1 MNLKIMFG
9 IMPIFVGYVLM
20 AMAIFWND
28 RRFFN
33 SFSDTTYTFFCMM
46 NGDSILTT
54 FDYVTRKN
62 NFIGQFM
69 VYSWVFMSICVFQNM
84 NLAVV
89 EDSYLNVKYKNSY
102 NWLAEDGENKEEST

>member
-1 MNLKIMFG
+1 
-9 IMPIFVGYVLM
+9 
-20 AMAIFWND
+20 
-28 RRFFN
+28 
-33 SFSDTTYTFFCMM
+33 M